1 MSMSSKKEATTFSG
15 VRSEWPE
22 FKRQLQAKLL
32 SIDAHNII
40 FPNDNGEFEE
50 FKDMPEDL
58 GPQATQMDFNM
69 WKYRSDLVR
78 DFNKEY
84 RKRETAAFGVIQELL
99 DPRLLDVILAT
110 KGDPRAAYL
119 RLEDDYGTKA
129 DDIHAIS
136 LQKQN
141 FLKMKQ
147 KENELFSQFYVGFE
161 LQRKK
166 AHCTEEDALALLT
179 NRNKELNPLQ
189 KRLHEDAQTCRKDEK
204 SYEQT
209 VRFLSKEDQ
218 SNLENGV
225 FKTGVS
231 ARRIRRDEDETDGE
245 PQEKTA
251 KNTPAQVPTKTC
263 PCCGN
268 VGHAPRDCKLDA
280 CNWCEAWHCGHNS
293 FNCPKRREDSRKGKQ
308 SKEKPDAK
316 KGKGRKIVPQ
326 NKDEKKSGKGFDS
339 KRKRSG
345 FRIKK
350 STAGS
355 DDSDDSETVAYEE
368 DEDEE
373 EEELQVRYKCARRV
387 SVRMIGSKKFIKPK
401 GSEFL
406 MRVDTGADVP
416 CAPKIAILQDVTH
429 EFSSTKAQKEHQV
442 HAADGHALK
451 CVAKG
456 DIDEYIT
463 DVHVLP
469 ELDESLLAV
478 APLQEKG
485 IWTILPPASAGLRH
499 TCYMVDCEG
508 KIKYAADDN
517 LMVDIR
523 DTYEEYPSVILP
535 EIRDSYAT
543 SVRRMGVYG
552 FNATSLNELVSFW
565 HNALGHPSM
574 EKMCAMVDNN
584 VVAGINMTS
593 KQIRAHWI
601 DCIHC
606 IKGKMTKR
614 PIRVTSPKMPI
625 SALKVGDV
633 VARDI
638 YVTGA
643 LKGPNNLSSFET
655 YVDLKS
661 GFLKP
666 IAVYTKTD
674 VLENTKKITAF
685 YRRHNHDIRVLK
697 SDSESVYKS
706 EKMKSVMD
714 ELLIEPQYDPPYT
727 HATLIEIRHRLAG
740 NKVTSMFSA
749 APHVPHEL
757 FFEAVKTFCHTENLF
772 FHPNS
777 EGKSAYELF
786 TGVKPDMAKFPLLPF
801 GAPVEVHVPAEQR
814 HGKFEDKS
822 VSCMYLGIEEG
833 TVGAIRVWNPISKTV
848 LVRNQYTVLPFV
860 PSDWP
865 IYNKAMKGPRRVT
878 ADAEVPILE
887 ELPEVKVD
895 PVPETEPSP
904 IVSEGVAS
912 VPAPVIA
919 PSDQEGEFVAQT
931 EEVHQGDAPL
941 SDQKPHLPA
950 EIVPVPTVDVTVTA
964 VPDAKTTRSGRQVKP
979 PPRFAKIASRRT
991 DDGREIKVNK
1001 YQNGAVKSQRREKAA
1016 EKSNCVRKV
1025 KAKVRTDDNP
1035 TFRRATDPSNPDKP
1049 RWDKA
1054 IAIEDQQMLDE
1065 GVFDTKGIADLTED
1079 EKREAI
1085 RTHYELVA
1093 KRDSEGR
1100 IEKYK
1105 ARLVAN
1111 GNTQPESTYD
1121 DIKSPTARSA
1131 SVKLAIAIAAKQGY
1145 KVRVFDV
1152 KGAYLKVKIQ
1162 DDRRLFVRLPDGRL
1176 ARLLKYLY
1184 GLKQAGLEWHL
1195 ELKKIL
1201 IKLGYKQSTAD
1212 NCVFTYMNN
1221 GDYVNIVVHVDD
1233 LFCTA
1238 SSDRLLDSLGRS
1250 LTKEFGEVTQKSG
1263 ETFTYLGMK
1272 VRITKNGIYL
1282 SQPGAI
1288 DKVVEDAELTG
1299 CSPAPTPETL
1309 ITTVVKGGE
1318 KPADQTVFR
1327 SLVGQINWI
1336 ACQTRPEL
1344 LHALSKLAKKSSN
1357 PNMHDMHRVKRVI
1370 RYLNGTR
1377 ELGLFFRASGSVKL
1391 TCMAD
1396 ASYNSSQD
1404 SRGQSG
1410 YVFTLGREGDAVFYA
1425 RSAKQKCVALSST
1438 ESEYVT
1444 LCDAAT
1450 EIVWLR
1456 QLLKDMGFEQDA
1468 PTETFEDNMAAIKI
1482 AQGAG
1487 THQRTKHINVKYHFT
1502 RQAVTDKVMSIL
1514 YMPTEDMIAD
1524 ILTKELPRAQFEKL
1538 RDAMLQTYY

>member
-1 MSMSSKKEATTFSG
+1 MSMSSKKDTTTFSG
-15 VRSEWPE
+15 VRSEWPD
-22 FKRQLQAKLL
+22 FKKQLEAKLL
-32 SIDAHNII
+32 SIRAYNIVFPYPDETYEEIQENPAPLGEDAS
-40 FPNDNGEFEE
+40 
-50 FKDMPEDL
+50 
-58 GPQATQMDFNM
+58 QMQFNM
-69 WKYRSDLVR
+69 WKYKDEQVGK
-78 DFNKEY
+78 FNIEY
-84 RKRETAAFGVIQELL
+84 VKREDSAFGAIQELL
-99 DPRLLDVILAT
+99 DPRLLDIILEA
-110 KGDPRAAYL
+110 KGDPREAFD
-119 RLEDDYGTKA
+119 RLEDEYGFKA
-129 DDIHAIS
+129 GDIHAIS

-141 FLKMKQ
+141 FFKMKQ
-147 KENELFSQFYVGFE
+147 KENELFSQFHVGFE

-166 AHCTEEDALALLT
+166 ALCTVEDALALLT
-179 NRNKELNPLQ
+179 NRNKDVNPLQ
-189 KRLHEDAQTCRKDEK
+189 RRLHEDAQTCRKGEK
-204 SYEQT
+204 TYEET

-218 SNLENGV
+218 SNLENGI
-225 FKTGVS
+225 FRNGVS
-231 ARRIRRDEDETDGE
+231 ARRVRRDEDETDDE
-245 PQEKTA
+245 PQEKPQRDA
-251 KNTPAQVPTKTC
+251 SAQVPTKPC

-268 VGHAPRDCKLDA
+268 WTRPSRL
-280 CNWCEAWHCGHNS
+280 
-293 FNCPKRREDSRKGKQ
+293 EDSKKGKH
-308 SKEKPDAK
+308 SKAKPDAK
-316 KGKGRKIVPQ
+316 KGKGRNAPQ
-326 NKDEKKSGKGFDS
+326 NKDEKKSGQDFDS

-350 STAGS
+350 SNSAS
-355 DDSDDSETVAYEE
+355 DDSDGSETVVYEE

-387 SVRMIGSKKFIKPK
+387 SVRMVGSKKFSKPK

-429 EFSSTKAQKEHQV
+429 EFSSAEAQKEHQV

-478 APLQEKG
+478 APLQGKG

-523 DTYEEYPSVILP
+523 DTYDEYPSVILP
-535 EIRDSYAT
+535 EIRDSYAN
-543 SVRRMGVYG
+543 SARRMGVYG

-574 EKMCAMVDNN
+574 EKMCSMVDSA
-584 VVAGINMTS
+584 VVTGVNLTS

-625 SALKVGDV
+625 AAISVGDV

-643 LKGPNNLSSFET
+643 LKGPGNLSSFET

-666 IAVYTKTD
+666 MPVFAKTD
-674 VLENTKKITAF
+674 VLENTKKINAF
-685 YRRHNHDIRVLK
+685 YRRYNHDIRVLK

-706 EKMKSVMD
+706 EKMKSAMD

-727 HATLIEIRHRLAG
+727 HATLVEIRHRLAG

-772 FHPNS
+772 SHPNS

-822 VSCMYLGIEEG
+822 VSCMYLGIEDG
-833 TVGAIRVWNPISKTV
+833 TVGAIRVWNPLSKTV

-878 ADAEVPILE
+878 AEAEVPILE
-887 ELPEVKVD
+887 DLPEVKAD
-895 PVPETEPSP
+895 PAQEPEPLI
-904 IVSEGVAS
+904 IVSEGVAQTL
-912 VPAPVIA
+912 APVIA
-919 PSDQEGEFVAQT
+919 LSDQEGGGIVAQT
-931 EEVHQGDAPL
+931 EEVHQDDSA
-941 SDQKPHLPA
+941 SDQKPLLPV
-950 EIVPVPTVDVTVTA
+950 EIVSVPAVNVTA
-964 VPDAKTTRSGRQVKP
+964 TVPDVQATRSGRQIHP
-979 PPRFAKIASRRT
+979 PSRFAKIVSRRPEET
-991 DDGREIKVNK
+991 REIKVSK
-1001 YQNGAVKSQRREKAA
+1001 YQNGAVKSQRRAIAA

-1035 TFRRATDPSNPDKP
+1035 TFRRATDPNNPDKP

-1054 IAIEDQQMLDE
+1054 IALEDQQMLDE
-1065 GVFDTKGIADLTED
+1065 GVFDTKAIADMTDSER
-1079 EKREAI
+1079 REAI

-1093 KRDSEGR
+1093 KRDAEGN

-1162 DDRRLFVRLPDGRL
+1162 ADKRR
-1176 ARLLKYLY
+1176 
-1184 GLKQAGLEWHL
+1184 
-1195 ELKKIL
+1195 
-1201 IKLGYKQSTAD
+1201 
-1212 NCVFTYMNN
+1212 
-1221 GDYVNIVVHVDD
+1221 
-1233 LFCTA
+1233 
-1238 SSDRLLDSLGRS
+1238 
-1250 LTKEFGEVTQKSG
+1250 
-1263 ETFTYLGMK
+1263 
-1272 VRITKNGIYL
+1272 
-1282 SQPGAI
+1282 
-1288 DKVVEDAELTG
+1288 
-1299 CSPAPTPETL
+1299 
-1309 ITTVVKGGE
+1309 
-1318 KPADQTVFR
+1318 
-1327 SLVGQINWI
+1327 
-1336 ACQTRPEL
+1336 
-1344 LHALSKLAKKSSN
+1344 
-1357 PNMHDMHRVKRVI
+1357 
-1370 RYLNGTR
+1370 
-1377 ELGLFFRASGSVKL
+1377 
-1391 TCMAD
+1391 
-1396 ASYNSSQD
+1396 
-1404 SRGQSG
+1404 
-1410 YVFTLGREGDAVFYA
+1410 
-1425 RSAKQKCVALSST
+1425 
-1438 ESEYVT
+1438 
-1444 LCDAAT
+1444 
-1450 EIVWLR
+1450 
-1456 QLLKDMGFEQDA
+1456 
-1468 PTETFEDNMAAIKI
+1468 
-1482 AQGAG
+1482 
-1487 THQRTKHINVKYHFT
+1487 
-1502 RQAVTDKVMSIL
+1502 
-1514 YMPTEDMIAD
+1514 
-1524 ILTKELPRAQFEKL
+1524 
-1538 RDAMLQTYY
+1538 

>member
-1 MSMSSKKEATTFSG
+1 MSSKNTTTYSG

-22 FKRQLQAKLL
+22 FKKKIKAKLL
-32 SIDAHNII
+32 AIRAFNIVFPDANGNYEELKDPQPTPGAEATAMEFNI
-40 FPNDNGEFEE
+40 
-50 FKDMPEDL
+50 
-58 GPQATQMDFNM
+58 
-69 WKYRSDLVR
+69 WKYEDENTRK
-78 DFNKEY
+78 FNTEY
-84 RKRETAAFGVIQELL
+84 KKREAEAFGVIQDLL

-110 KGDPRAAYL
+110 NGDPRAAFD
-119 RLEDDYGTKA
+119 RLEDEYGFKA

-136 LQKQN
+136 LQKQI
-141 FLKMKQ
+141 FFKMKQ

-161 LQRKK
+161 LQRIK
-166 AHCTEEDALALLT
+166 AHCSVEDALALLT
-179 NRNKELNPLQ
+179 NRDTALNPLQ
-189 KRLHEDAQTCRKDEK
+189 RRLQADAQTCRKDEK
-204 SYEQT
+204 TYGDT
-209 VRFLSKEDQ
+209 VRYLSREDQ
-218 SNLENGV
+218 SNLENNV
-225 FKTGVS
+225 FKIGVSAS
-231 ARRIRRDEDETDGE
+231 ARRIRRDEDETDDE
-245 PQEKTA
+245 PQEKRKETA
-251 KNTPAQVPTKTC
+251 PQAPSKPC
-263 PCCGN
+263 PCCSN

-280 CNWCEAWHCGHNS
+280 CNWCQLWHCGHNS
-293 FNCPKRREDSRKGKQ
+293 FNCPKRREDSKKGKNV
-308 SKEKPDAK
+308 KEKPDAK
-316 KGKGRKIVPQ
+316 KGKGNNVPKT
-326 NKDEKKSGKGFDS
+326 KDEKKPGKRFES

-345 FRIKK
+345 YRIKK
-350 STAGS
+350 SSSDS
-355 DDSDDSETVAYEE
+355 DDSDGSETVDADE
-368 DEDEE
+368 DEDEEE
-373 EEELQVRYKCARRV
+373 EEELQVRYKSARRV
-387 SVRMIGSKKFIKPK
+387 SIRKAGLKKFSKPK

-416 CAPKIAILQDVTH
+416 CAPKIAILQDVTQ
-429 EFSSTKAQKEHQV
+429 EFSTAKAQKEHQV

-469 ELDESLLAV
+469 ELDESLLAI

-485 IWTILPPASAGLRH
+485 LWTILPPVSAGLRH
-499 TCYMVDCEG
+499 SCYMVDCEG

-523 DTYEEYPSVILP
+523 DTYDEYPSVVLP
-535 EIRDSYAT
+535 EIRDSYAS

-565 HNALGHPSM
+565 HNTLGHPSM
-574 EKMCAMVDNN
+574 EKMCKMVDNN
-584 VVAGINMTS
+584 IVAGINLTS

-614 PIRVTSPKMPI
+614 PIRVTSPKLPI
-625 SALKVGDV
+625 AAVSVGDV

-643 LKGPNNLSSFET
+643 LKGPGNLSSFET

-666 IAVYTKTD
+666 MPVHAKTD
-674 VLENTKKITAF
+674 VVENTKKITAF
-685 YRRHNHDIRVLK
+685 YRRYNHDIRVLK

-706 EKMKSVMD
+706 EKMKSVLD
-714 ELLIEPQYDPPYT
+714 DLLIEPQFDAPYT

-772 FHPNS
+772 SHPNS
-777 EGKSAYELF
+777 EGKSAYEVF
-786 TGVKPDMAKFPLLPF
+786 TGAKPDLAKFPLLPF
-801 GAPVEVHVPAEQR
+801 GAPVEVHMPAEQR

-822 VSCMYLGIEEG
+822 VSCMYLGIEDG

-865 IYNKAMKGPRRVT
+865 IYNKAMKSPRRVT
-878 ADAEVPILE
+878 ADAEVPAIE
-887 ELPEVKVD
+887 DLPEATTD
-895 PVPETEPSP
+895 PAFVPAAEPL
-904 IVSEGVAS
+904 IIDQEGAVTL
-912 VPAPVIA
+912 PAPVIA
-919 PSDQEGEFVAQT
+919 PDQEGEFVAQI
-931 EEVHQGDAPL
+931 EEVRQEVL
-941 SDQKPHLPA
+941 VSDQESHLPA
-950 EIVPVPTVDVTVTA
+950 QIVSVPVADVTVA
-964 VPDAKTTRSGRQVKP
+964 VPDAKATRSGRQIKP
-979 PPRFAKIASRRT
+979 PSRFVKIASRRPE
-991 DDGREIKVNK
+991 EIVAAGDVKVSK
-1001 YQNGAVKSQRREKAA
+1001 YQNGAVQSQRRALAA

-1035 TFRRATDPSNPDKP
+1035 TFRRATDPRNPDKA

-1054 IAIEDQQMLDE
+1054 IALEDQQMLDE
-1065 GVFDTKGIADLTED
+1065 GVFDTEGITDMTPD
-1079 EKREAI
+1079 EKKEAI

-1093 KRDSEGR
+1093 KRDAEGK

-1152 KGAYLKVKIQ
+1152 KGAYLKVRVHADK
-1162 DDRRLFVRLPDGRL
+1162 RLFVRLPDGRL

-1195 ELKKIL
+1195 ELKSLL

-1238 SSDRLLDSLGRS
+1238 SSDRLLDGLGRS

-1263 ETFTYLGMK
+1263 ESFTYLGMK
-1272 VRITKNGIYL
+1272 VRITKKGIFL

-1288 DKVVEDAELTG
+1288 DKVVDDAELSG
-1299 CSPAPTPETL
+1299 CASAPTPETL

-1318 KPADQTVFR
+1318 KSADQTVYR

-1344 LHALSKLAKKSSN
+1344 LHALSKLAKKSAN
-1357 PNMHDMHRVKRVI
+1357 PTLHDMHRVKRVI
-1370 RYLNGTR
+1370 RYLSGTR

-1396 ASYNSSQD
+1396 ASYNSSED
-1404 SRGQSG
+1404 SKGQSG
-1410 YVFTLGREGDAVFYA
+1410 YVFTLGNTDAVFYA

-1456 QLLKDMGFEQDA
+1456 QLLKDMGFEQSE
-1468 PTETFEDNMAAIKI
+1468 PTETFEDNLAAIKI
-1482 AQGAG
+1482 AHGAG

-1502 RQAVTDKVMSIL
+1502 RQAIADKIMKII
-1514 YMPTEDMIAD
+1514 YMPTEDMLAD

-1538 RDAMLQTYY
+1538 RDAMLQAYY